1 MLLRLFPAAPPKGCA
16 CAKRAT
22 NRYCSASSSYRMRM
36 REKGE
41 VTHES
46 AFLYILSPLRIS
58 KPNGHSPPAPARE
71 LHPPPVGA
79 LSAPAC
85 AFCWNGLRIPA
96 TWWWARMRI
105 GAGFRIRSGRA
116 AGNSLSGKNM
126 VSFFLFLSSI
136 LWPYFFLVL
145 LKNGQIKRLILWQV
159 FCVSWRWW

>member
-1 MLLRLFPAAPPKGCA
+1 
-16 CAKRAT
+16 
-22 NRYCSASSSYRMRM
+22 MRM

-58 KPNGHSPPAPARE
+58 KPNGHSPPVPAR
-71 LHPPPVGA
+71 PPPVGA

-116 AGNSLSGKNM
+116 AGNSLSVAM
-126 VSFFLFLSSI
+126 VQLSSTSYLIMQSSCPHYSAKKLYDTWFFFLVTCPSFFFWATHAHLFFLSSAR
-136 LWPYFFLVL
+136 LHLFFCCLGHCFSLVL
-145 LKNGQIKRLILWQV
+145 
-159 FCVSWRWW
+159 